1 MSWVDL
7 ASPPPRVPSRLP
19 EMYRYSGKTPGRLI
33 RAGFRPLM
41 AGSGTG
47 TRSEGQGWPRRKR
60 SPTAS
65 STRDFATVALE
76 EGRGACGGSS
86 AHEGLKEAVAG
97 ARDRRGADQGRRLD
111 QGARRRGLAQ
121 ALEGSQEGRANA
133 QGERGKESALRAQG
147 RENSFWFVRQSAL
160 RQRRRRPAPGSP
172 ATTPFSPLR
181 SSEGVPG
188 VGLGRGLDLA
198 RRPAVSKNE
207 AVGR

>member
-1 MSWVDL
+1 MAKAKTKPDSKL
-7 ASPPPRVPSRLP
+7 YSRL
-19 EMYRYSGKTPGRLI
+19 RDSGVRKKVAA
-33 RAGFRPLM
+33 RAAEALPTK
-41 AGSGTG
+41 GSKKP
-47 TRSEGQGWPRRKR
+47 S
-60 SPTAS
+60 
-65 STRDFATVALE
+65 L
-76 EGRGACGGSS
+76 
-86 AHEGLKEAVAG
+86 AHGIAAELTK
-97 ARDRRGADQGRRLD
+97 GRRLD

-198 RRPAVSKNE
+198 RWPAVSKNE